1 MSFARQIDEQ
11 RYREQTERQASMPGV
26 TSPTFRCVACGRR
39 SAMKGYKR
47 TAAGSVCAACNQARE
62 ARRACQNGAQA
73 ATSSRAVAEGVRG
86 ENKAPEGVLAGRKVE
101 GAR

>member
-26 TSPTFRCVACGRR
+26 MSPTFRCVACGRR

-62 ARRACQNGAQA
+62 Y
-73 ATSSRAVAEGVRG
+73 
-86 ENKAPEGVLAGRKVE
+86 RKTIRE
-101 GAR
+101 AKQ

>member
-1 MSFARQIDEQ
+1 MSFSYFADEVAF
-11 RYREQTERQASMPGV
+11 REQTERQASMPGV

-62 ARRACQNGAQA
+62 QRKASKEA
-73 ATSSRAVAEGVRG
+73 A
-86 ENKAPEGVLAGRKVE
+86 
-101 GAR
+101 

>member
-47 TAAGSVCAACNQARE
+47 TAVGSVCAACHQARE
-62 ARRACQNGAQA
+62 QRKARMGAA
-73 ATSSRAVAEGVRG
+73 
-86 ENKAPEGVLAGRKVE
+86 
-101 GAR
+101 

>member
-11 RYREQTERQASMPGV
+11 RYREQTERQASTPGV
-26 TSPTFRCVACGRR
+26 TSPTFVCVACGRR

-62 ARRACQNGAQA
+62 QRGRQGGAA
-73 ATSSRAVAEGVRG
+73 
-86 ENKAPEGVLAGRKVE
+86 
-101 GAR
+101 

>member
-26 TSPTFRCVACGRR
+26 MSPTFRCVACGRR
-39 SAMKGYKR
+39 SAMHGYKR

-62 ARRACQNGAQA
+62 QRRAGKGAA
-73 ATSSRAVAEGVRG
+73 
-86 ENKAPEGVLAGRKVE
+86 
-101 GAR
+101 

>member
-39 SAMKGYKR
+39 SGMKGRKR
-47 TAAGSVCAACNQARE
+47 TAAGSICAACHQARE
-62 ARRACQNGAQA
+62 QRKAGKGAA
-73 ATSSRAVAEGVRG
+73 
-86 ENKAPEGVLAGRKVE
+86 
-101 GAR
+101 

>member
-39 SAMKGYKR
+39 SGMKGRKR
-47 TAAGSVCAACNQARE
+47 TAAGSACAACQQARE
-62 ARRACQNGAQA
+62 YRKAIKGAA
-73 ATSSRAVAEGVRG
+73 
-86 ENKAPEGVLAGRKVE
+86 
-101 GAR
+101 